1 MTIAEP
7 ARPGDQ
13 PSIQRST
20 SRRITAALSGL
31 VVSSVMMG
39 AGISPVFATDTAPDD
54 VGQITGTVL
63 GLEADDQL
71 CVYALPAP
79 VSNSET
85 GVSPSVGQLKP
96 IVPPSTDGPCAD
108 TPLAVESELVVDG
121 TYTFAALEPGSYR
134 LYLDDPR
141 PDEPA
146 VTGAPQWIPG
156 KVLKTSAQ
164 IFTVEAGATVVAP
177 STTAFP
183 ARTFADVPQKLQFS
197 EEISWL
203 ASTGISTGWAGSN
216 GTSTFRPV
224 TPIAR
229 DAMAVFIYRLAGS
242 PEYTPP
248 EISPFADVSTDN
260 VYYKEIAWL
269 AAEKISTGWTQD
281 DDSWIFRP
289 LSPVARDAMAVFLY
303 RFADRAALEEP
314 TVAPFEDVPTDN
326 VYFKQIS
333 WLASTGI
340 SSGWKAA
347 DGTSTFKPY
356 AAINRDAMAVFME
369 RYALMINAQ
378 P

>member
-1 MTIAEP
+1 MTSAES
-7 ARPGDQ
+7 ARPGNQ
-13 PSIQRST
+13 SSIQRSAN
-20 SRRITAALSGL
+20 RRTTAVFSGL
-31 VVSSVMMG
+31 VVSSLMMG
-39 AGISPVFATDTAPDD
+39 VGVSPVSATDDF
-54 VGQITGTVL
+54 GQVTGTVL
-63 GLEADDQL
+63 GLGSDDQL

-79 VSNSET
+79 VTNSEP
-85 GVSPSVGQLKP
+85 GVSPSTGQLQP
-96 IVPPSTDGPCAD
+96 IVPPPTEGPCAD
-108 TPLAVESELVVDG
+108 TPLAVESQLVVDG
-121 TYTFAALEPGSYR
+121 TYTFEALEPGAYR

-141 PDEPA
+141 PDESS
-146 VTGAPQWIPG
+146 VTGASQWVPG

-164 IFTVEAGATVVAP
+164 IVTVEAGASVVAP

-183 ARTFADVPQKLQFS
+183 ARSFNDVPPTLQFS

-203 ASTGISTGWAGSN
+203 ASTGISTGWTGRD
-216 GTSTFRPV
+216 GTATFRPV

-248 EISPFADVSTDN
+248 AISPFADVPTDN

-269 AAEKISTGWTQD
+269 AAEKISTGWPQD
-281 DDSWIFRP
+281 DGSRIFRP

-303 RFADRAALEEP
+303 RFADRGALED
-314 TVAPFEDVPTDN
+314 TAAAPFEDVPTDN

-340 SSGWKAA
+340 SRGWTSA

-356 AAINRDAMAVFME
+356 AAINRDAMAAFMM
-369 RYALMINAQ
+369 RYALMINTQ
-378 P
+378 S